1 MLSLVNTFKF
11 FLFLFFFPN
20 EPFGLP
26 LGFPVCF
33 LVPFPN
39 EPFGRPLGLP
49 VGFLVPFPNEPFG
62 RPLGLPVGFLVP
74 FPNEPFGRPLGLPVP
89 SLFVLDRFDTIP
101 LPPPLLLLLPNLS
114 SSFLF
119 SEKVG
124 FKSFKYGPFGALN
137 RINNNFECCLD
148 LAVDK
153 ADACCCCLTFADFG
167 MCF

>member
-1 MLSLVNTFKF
+1 MKHIYKRKF
-11 FLFLFFFPN
+11 RSAIICHSASASARRDMMNLMNPSHHFVITPAGTR
-20 EPFGLP
+20 ERRTQDVCREV
-26 LGFPVCF
+26 LGVSTSIETQ
-33 LVPFPN
+33 LQQ
-39 EPFGRPLGLP
+39 GR
-49 VGFLVPFPNEPFG
+49 
-62 RPLGLPVGFLVP
+62 
-74 FPNEPFGRPLGLPVP
+74 
-89 SLFVLDRFDTIP
+89 
-101 LPPPLLLLLPNLS
+101 NLS